1 MRPTRSQGRF
11 ETETGK
17 LPQRHCLRGSF
28 LLDYARR
35 GKGLVAGTRQRG
47 RLGSSGLRGNIVGIN
62 RSSPASDALHPV
74 AAEQTADVS
83 LIGELVA
90 IGERVQRLRVNGGV
104 RELVEPSGDDT
115 EGEHELRHI
124 LVAGKAQSGRTHV
137 ERVVLGSAQV
147 VVCGCA
153 TGC

>member
-1 MRPTRSQGRF
+1 MLEAMERRSTKFAAGRPQERFCASESIRGCPTRKMRPTRSQGRF

-104 RELVEPSGDDT
+104 RELVEPSG
-115 EGEHELRHI
+115 
-124 LVAGKAQSGRTHV
+124 GRY
-137 ERVVLGSAQV
+137 RRRA
-147 VVCGCA
+147 
-153 TGC
+153 